1 MKTRFIMSVGM
12 IGMALVMAAATAFG
26 GSAAADRQRSYY
38 RDCIQGEIGSCN
50 PKMKLA
56 TSRSEHLRT
65 YGDRAVQKEA
75 FLRKNSDALVEEM
88 VIRNVTMRP
97 HAVHQ
102 YLLHRFNEESR

>member
-1 MKTRFIMSVGM
+1 MKTRFIMIVGV
-12 IGMALVMAAATAFG
+12 IGLALVIAAATALG
-26 GSAAADRQRSYY
+26 GSSAVDRKRSYF
-38 RDCIQGEIGSCN
+38 RDCIQSEIDSCN

-75 FLRKNSDALVEEM
+75 FLRKNSETLVEEM